1 MVATKYLLDVL
12 LHFLWVLLFVI
23 KRVHIRKVD
32 VYQIL
37 ILRQELAE
45 VMKVLFD

>member
-12 LHFLWVLLFVI
+12 LHLLWVLLFVV

-37 ILRQELAE
+37 ILRQEFAE
-45 VMKVLFD
+45 VMEVLFD